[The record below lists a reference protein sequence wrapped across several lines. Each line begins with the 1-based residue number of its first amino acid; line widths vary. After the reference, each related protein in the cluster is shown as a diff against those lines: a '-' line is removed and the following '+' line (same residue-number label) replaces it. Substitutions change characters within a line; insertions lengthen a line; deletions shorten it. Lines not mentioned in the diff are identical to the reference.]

1 MSGLRIFQNREFG
14 AVRVVEYG
22 GEPWFVARDVCAVLG
37 TETRDLPD
45 ILEHDEQRPIVDII
59 HTLNDSTG
67 LRRDSRIISE
77 PGLYSLVLR
86 SRKPEA
92 KAFKR
97 WIVHEVIP
105 SIRRTG
111 GYGALAL
118 PNFRKPAEAAR
129 AWADKEEQRLLEE
142 QKRLALE
149 QKMEEVRP
157 KVVFAESIE
166 VAKTSILVGE
176 MAKLIKQ
183 ATGYD
188 IGQNRFFEWLR
199 NRGYRENPEAE
210 NIENHTA
217 GYGYY
222 FLQLPGKHTE
232 WVNVY
237 VMNRY
242 GSSNPG
248 NLVYPEYGDGNL
260 AGVSFDP
267 GRDVIWTHDF
277 NFTPLSSVILQTD
290 KDGNVYAV
298 DEIVLSS
305 AVAKQAAVEFCE
317 RYAGFRGI
325 VYLYGDAS
333 GHVGEKHGHASDYVT
348 LEQELRRNG
357 FRVQQ
362 KVPRTN
368 PAIKDGQA
376 SLNAKICDA
385 MNTRSFF
392 VNKGKCPMLHKG
404 LSTLKLKGGSTFQE
418 EDAEYQHITTAVRYY
433 TAVEFPIKK
442 RDVFFGSSHG

>member
-1 MSGLRIFQNREFG
+1 MNGLQIFQNREFG

-118 PNFRKPAEAAR
+118 PNFRNPAEAAR

-149 QKMEEVRP
+149 QRMEEVKP

-166 VAKTSILVGE
+166 VAQTSISVGE

-199 NRGYRENPEAE
+199 SRGYLHKDGSQTNMPTQRSMD
-210 NIENHTA
+210 A
-217 GYGYY
+217 GWMEIKEG
-222 FLQLPGKHTE
+222 T
-232 WVNVY
+232 
-237 VMNRY
+237 RI
-242 GSSNPG
+242 GSS
-248 NLVYPEYGDGNL
+248 
-260 AGVSFDP
+260 
-267 GRDVIWTHDF
+267 
-277 NFTPLSSVILQTD
+277 
-290 KDGNVYAV
+290 
-298 DEIVLSS
+298 
-305 AVAKQAAVEFCE
+305 
-317 RYAGFRGI
+317 
-325 VYLYGDAS
+325 
-333 GHVGEKHGHASDYVT
+333 GES
-348 LEQELRRNG
+348 
-357 FRVQQ
+357 
-362 KVPRTN
+362 
-368 PAIKDGQA
+368 
-376 SLNAKICDA
+376 
-385 MNTRSFF
+385 
-392 VNKGKCPMLHKG
+392 
-404 LSTLKLKGGSTFQE
+404 
-418 EDAEYQHITTAVRYY
+418 HITRTPKITGKGQIYFINLFKKM
-433 TAVEFPIKK
+433 VE
-442 RDVFFGSSHG
+442 S

>member
-14 AVRVVEYG
+14 AVRVIEHK

-118 PNFRKPAEAAR
+118 PNFRNPAEAAR

-199 NRGYRENPEAE
+199 NRGY
-210 NIENHTA
+210 
-217 GYGYY
+217 
-222 FLQLPGKHTE
+222 
-232 WVNVY
+232 
-237 VMNRY
+237 
-242 GSSNPG
+242 
-248 NLVYPEYGDGNL
+248 
-260 AGVSFDP
+260 
-267 GRDVIWTHDF
+267 
-277 NFTPLSSVILQTD
+277 TD
-290 KDGNVYAV
+290 
-298 DEIVLSS
+298 
-305 AVAKQAAVEFCE
+305 Q
-317 RYAGFRGI
+317 
-325 VYLYGDAS
+325 
-333 GHVGEKHGHASDYVT
+333 
-348 LEQELRRNG
+348 
-357 FRVQQ
+357 
-362 KVPRTN
+362 
-368 PAIKDGQA
+368 
-376 SLNAKICDA
+376 
-385 MNTRSFF
+385 
-392 VNKGKCPMLHKG
+392 
-404 LSTLKLKGGSTFQE
+404 
-418 EDAEYQHITTAVRYY
+418 
-433 TAVEFPIKK
+433 
-442 RDVFFGSSHG
+442 